1 MSIRP
6 ETVTGSQNLRA
17 AGLST
22 LGFAV
27 FSGTDAVVKLMAQG
41 LSVPQITFM
50 ITGFAFLL
58 TVALTLMT
66 GPADTLRPRQPGLAL
81 LRGLLLAVD
90 TLLIYYAFA
99 MLDLAEAYVLAF
111 LTPALVALLAAIL
124 LGERLP
130 LAGWIGIG
138 MGFAGVIV
146 ALQPGARVMNL
157 GHAAAFGS
165 ALVFAFSIIL
175 LRRIRAGESEAAM
188 IAVLLAVLNLL
199 ALGLTLA
206 GGGFVAVSPAQLGL
220 AALAG
225 FLTALGHLF
234 LIRAGRIGA
243 ASIVAPF
250 QYSQIIW
257 ACIYGLV
264 LFNTPIE
271 PHLLLGAAVIV
282 LSGWLVLRPAG

>member
-1 MSIRP
+1 MYA
-6 ETVTGSQNLRA
+6 ETMTGSQNLRA

-27 FSGTDAVVKLMAQG
+27 FSGTDATVKLMAQG

-50 ITGFAFLL
+50 VTGFAFLL
-58 TVALTLMT
+58 TVGLTLLT
-66 GPADTLRPRQPGLAL
+66 DHADALRPRQPGLAL
-81 LRGLLLAVD
+81 LRGLLLAAD

-130 LAGWIGIG
+130 AVGWIGIAV
-138 MGFAGVIV
+138 GFAGVIV
-146 ALQPGARVMNL
+146 ALQPGARALNL
-157 GHAAAFGS
+157 GHAAAIGS

-175 LRRIRAGESEAAM
+175 LRKIRAGESESAM

-206 GGGFVAVSPAQLGL
+206 GGGFVAVSLAQLGL

-225 FLTALGHLF
+225 LLMALGHLF

-250 QYSQIIW
+250 QYSQIVW

-271 PHLLLGAAVIV
+271 PHLLLGAGIIV
-282 LSGWLVLRPAG
+282 LSGWLVLRPGSA